1 MPGPTI
7 LCRRL
12 SFYVAATGLSSSR
25 VFLTPTRS
33 ALVSRIS
40 VLAVRGYVTHA
51 KSRRSTRKRSVEE
64 GRKSART
71 CWECVNRLYTADDR
85 PRAFRASAI
94 KNSVRSRVISPS
106 RSTKPGTATQSAM
119 YRGFDRFPRREHRC
133 CIRSGGPRV
142 IERGPPGTRRAPSA
156 AADSFGAS
164 VRTRSAYLLR
174 TGIQKRAE
182 SPRARC
188 PRAKNI
194 FTRRRISAVAKRPC
208 LRADRADRSIFK
220 DPHW

>member
-12 SFYVAATGLSSSR
+12 SFYVAATGLSSSSISHPHEARSFPECPFSPYEDTLHMPSQGDRR
-25 VFLTPTRS
+25 VNAPSRKTGSPYVRAGS
-33 ALVSRIS
+33 AWT
-40 VLAVRGYVTHA
+40 G
-51 KSRRSTRKRSVEE
+51 
-64 GRKSART
+64 
-71 CWECVNRLYTADDR
+71 CTADDR

-94 KNSVRSRVISPS
+94 KNSVRSRRYLAVKIDEA
-106 RSTKPGTATQSAM
+106 RTATQSAM
-119 YRGFDRFPRREHRC
+119 YRGFDRSPRREHRC

-174 TGIQKRAE
+174 TGVQKG
-182 SPRARC
+182 PRARR

-208 LRADRADRSIFK
+208 LRSDDRSWRT
-220 DPHW
+220 HW